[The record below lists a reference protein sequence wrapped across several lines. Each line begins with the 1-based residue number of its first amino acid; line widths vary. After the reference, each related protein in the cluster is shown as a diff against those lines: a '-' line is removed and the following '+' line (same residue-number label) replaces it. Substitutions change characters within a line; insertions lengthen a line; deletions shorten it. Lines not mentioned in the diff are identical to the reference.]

1 MATPSPPPPDTAA
14 TATTGPPVRDA
25 HERDELVRQHLR
37 LAEHLARRF
46 TNRGVPLDDLVQ
58 VASLALV
65 NAVDRYDP
73 ERGTTFSTFATPTI
87 IGEIKRHFRDRSW
100 DLRVPRRVKELHLQL
115 NDVIGRLNQQ
125 LGRSPTIAELALATR
140 ASEEEVLEAIEAG
153 NAFRAQTIHPAEGN
167 RETLVAGALAQHDA
181 ALHGADDRLLV
192 AELLASLPPR
202 EQLIVRL
209 RFFEGMTQ
217 DDIAAR
223 LGISQMHVSRL
234 LARTLEFLRTQPAVV
249 DELRPSPDR

>member
-1 MATPSPPPPDTAA
+1 MTPHSPPGPDTAP
-14 TATTGPPVRDA
+14 TAPARPPTRDA
-25 HERDELVRQHLR
+25 SERDELVRQHLR

-46 TNRGVPLDDLVQ
+46 ANRGVPLDDLVQ

-73 ERGTTFSTFATPTI
+73 ARGTTFSTFATPTI
-87 IGEIKRHFRDRSW
+87 VGEIKRHFRDRSW
-100 DLRVPRRVKELHLQL
+100 DLRVPRRVKELHLRL
-115 NDVIGRLNQQ
+115 NEVVGRLNQQ
-125 LGRSPTIAELALATR
+125 LGRSPTIAELAHATQ

-153 NAFRAQTIHPAEGN
+153 HAFQAQTIHPIDAD
-167 RETLVAGALAQHDA
+167 REVLVIGALAQHDA
-181 ALHGADDRLLV
+181 ALHAADDRLLV

-234 LARTLEFLRTQPAVV
+234 LARTLEFLRAQPSLQG
-249 DELRPSPDR
+249 ERRPADD

>member
-1 MATPSPPPPDTAA
+1 MTPHSPPGPDTAPA
-14 TATTGPPVRDA
+14 APARPPTREA
-25 HERDELVRQHLR
+25 GERDELVRQHLR

-46 TNRGVPLDDLVQ
+46 ANRGIPLDDLVQ

-73 ERGTTFSTFATPTI
+73 TRGTTFSTFATPTI
-87 IGEIKRHFRDRSW
+87 VGEIKRHFRDRSW
-100 DLRVPRRVKELHLQL
+100 DLRVPRRVKELHLRL
-115 NDVIGRLNQQ
+115 NEVVGRLNQQ
-125 LGRSPTIAELALATR
+125 LGRSPTIAELAHATQ

-153 NAFRAQTIHPAEGN
+153 HAFRAQTIHPTEGD
-167 RETLVAGALAQHDA
+167 REVLITSALAQHDD
-181 ALHGADDRLLV
+181 ALHAADDRLLV

-234 LARTLEFLRTQPAVV
+234 LARTLEFLRTQPSLQG
-249 DELRPSPDR
+249 ELRRDDP